1 MSRDHVSR
9 DDFCKAL
16 CLAVGLTLIKLALF
30 DHAVLTFNAVPNHD
44 SGSAAAAFA
53 SSMHALVLE
62 NDLAWWLP
70 TPGGGYAQYFNQFLS
85 PLMPTA
91 GSPLFLL
98 WAMAIKSLSLVGIR
112 VPEYLQF
119 LIFQHIVAPTVL
131 FTVFALFVNR
141 FVTSWIAVALAVG
154 AYALGGPGLWNNSWM
169 FCQEWT
175 TIFFGLLAFDLLLDR
190 PTFRR
195 LCLFALAIVVTAMSA
210 NYWTVF
216 SQWFLT
222 IAYGS
227 YGLFFF
233 NRVRRLWRRIS
244 VAAFWPACWAP
255 YALGAVTLLPVMMW
269 AGFLARIFVEEHGL
283 LTRKGAPFSL
293 HDVYARANE
302 SNALH
307 FTVDLFNPVLERALK
322 SYFSINA
329 IHNATY
335 IGVALLPLL
344 VLFFCDRWTRR
355 HSIVAAI
362 LVGTLAVRMTNGLF
376 FVLFAVSPLVGA
388 LRHIFYFYQY
398 FLQIAVILA
407 AAMALDG
414 VITRRVSERAAA
426 FVLAGWGGIGLSGLV
441 ALFVTAGSW
450 PDPALRSIAYATM
463 ILCVSVALLWKI
475 RFGHR
480 RWAAV
485 LAGLLCLFQVGDL
498 ARYYWEASWIDQDF
512 SLKAWHRTMVD
523 GRMPRADRQRQPWT
537 VPSADKRDGGLYANM
552 PFGSS
557 LWPENIFNPYAF
569 VQNLKPGELETL
581 RPPSLLSIATGSS
594 SSLVPVKAKIS
605 RWGYNRLEI
614 DAELSTA
621 GSIAVDQTFDPGW
634 RITIDDQPIAAE
646 PVSKAFLGFKAPA
659 GSHHVVLEFRPLS
672 RFLFWPIVFLSLLCC
687 GVLTVFALGR
697 APRMARSDA

>member
-1 MSRDHVSR
+1 MSRD
-9 DDFCKAL
+9 DIWKAL
-16 CLAVGLTLIKLALF
+16 CLAVALTLIKLALF
-30 DHAVLTFNAVPNHD
+30 DRVVLAFGAVPNHD
-44 SGSAAAAFA
+44 SASAAAAFA

-62 NDLAWWLP
+62 NDIAWWLP

-98 WAMAIKSLSLVGIR
+98 WAMAIKSLSLVGVRI
-112 VPEYLQF
+112 PEYLQF
-119 LIFQHIVAPTVL
+119 LIFQHILAPTVL
-131 FTVFALFVNR
+131 FTVFALFVSR
-141 FVTSWIAVALAVG
+141 FVTSWIAIALAVG

-175 TIFFGLLAFDLLLDR
+175 TIFFGLLAFDLLLER

-195 LCLFALAIVVTAMSA
+195 LCLFALAIVVTAMSV

-216 SQWFLT
+216 SQWFLA

-233 NRVRRLWRRIS
+233 NRVRRLWRRMG
-244 VAAFWPACWAP
+244 VTGFWPARWAP
-255 YALGAVTLLPVMMW
+255 YALGAVTFLPVMMW
-269 AGFLARIFVEEHGL
+269 TGLMARIFVEEHDL

-293 HDVYARANE
+293 RAVYERAHE
-302 SNALH
+302 ASVLH

-322 SYFSINA
+322 LYASINE

-355 HSIVAAI
+355 HSIVATI
-362 LVGTLAVRMTNGLF
+362 LVGALAVRMTNGLF
-376 FVLFAVSPLVGA
+376 FVLFAVSPLAGS

-407 AAMALDG
+407 AAMALDS
-414 VITRRVSERAAA
+414 VIARRVSERTAS
-426 FVLAGWGGIGLSGLV
+426 FVLAGWGGIGLLGLV

-450 PDPALRSIAYATM
+450 PDPTLRSLGYATM

-475 RFGHR
+475 RFGLR
-480 RWAAV
+480 RWATV
-485 LAGLLCLFQVGDL
+485 LAGLLCLFQIGDL
-498 ARYYWEASWIDQDF
+498 ARYYWDASWIDQNF

-523 GRMPRADRQRQPWT
+523 GRMPGSDRLRQPWT
-537 VPSADKRDGGLYANM
+537 VPSPDKRDGGLYANM
-552 PFGSS
+552 PFDSS

-569 VQNLKPGELETL
+569 VQSLKAGELEKL
-581 RPPSLLSIATGSS
+581 RPPSLLSITSGSS
-594 SSLVPVKAKIS
+594 PSLVPVKAGIS

-614 DAELSTA
+614 DAALPAA
-621 GSIAVDQTFDPGW
+621 GSIALDQMFDPGW
-634 RITIDDQPIAAE
+634 RVTIDKQPVATRRVNE
-646 PVSKAFLGFKAPA
+646 AFLGFDAPA
-659 GSHHVVLEFRPLS
+659 GQHRVVLEFRPLS
-672 RFLFWPIVFLSLLCC
+672 RSLFWPIVFLSLLCC
-687 GVLTVFALGR
+687 AVLIVFVLDGL
-697 APRMARSDA
+697 RSRTAAKTNA